1 MEEKLRAMIGRV
13 IWIFVMAATM
23 MPAAVSAQ
31 DSEPA
36 EIPEVQATAM
46 TLGEAI
52 EAAGWPVYVLAALS
66 VLGVGFVIYFLMVL
80 RLEQVAPRALRRE
93 ILNKINA
100 GQLAEARV
108 ACEYRSCALSSI
120 TLAALDYV
128 EHETDADPV
137 FLKDVVEGEGSRQ
150 AVAIQDS
157 TQYLMDIAVVA
168 PMVGLFGT
176 VLGFMGAFNAVSG
189 HAAIAQPTMLAGGV
203 SQALIT
209 TLGGLLVGIPAMMAH
224 AYFRGR
230 ASRLISNIEVASH
243 DILTALIRKRGA

>member
-189 HAAIAQPTMLAGGV
+189 HAARHGHENTHEPSSPESRPTNHPMW
-203 SQALIT
+203 
-209 TLGGLLVGIPAMMAH
+209 
-224 AYFRGR
+224 
-230 ASRLISNIEVASH
+230 
-243 DILTALIRKRGA
+243 

>member
-1 MEEKLRAMIGRV
+1 MGEKVSQCMRGLVWAMMV
-13 IWIFVMAATM
+13 AVTM
-23 MPAAVSAQ
+23 MPMSVVAQ
-31 DSEPA
+31 EAEP
-36 EIPEVQATAM
+36 PEVPAVQGTAM
-46 TLGEAI
+46 TLGDAI
-52 EAAGWPVYVLAALS
+52 EAAGWPVYLLAFLS
-66 VLGVGFVIYFLMVL
+66 VLAVGFVIYFLMVL

-128 EHETDADPV
+128 EHDHDPDPV

-176 VLGFMGAFNAVSG
+176 VLGFMGAFNAVAG
-189 HAAIAQPTMLAGGV
+189 NAAKAQPIELAGGV

-209 TLGGLLVGIPAMMAH
+209 TLGGLLVGIPAMMAY

>member
-1 MEEKLRAMIGRV
+1 MKEKLSAMICRV
-13 IWIFVMAATM
+13 TWIIMMATTM

-31 DSEPA
+31 DGEPA
-36 EIPEVQATAM
+36 EVPEVQSTAM
-46 TLGEAI
+46 SLEEAV

>member
-243 DILTALIRKRGA
+243 DILTALIRKRGT